1 MSRKDRRAQQKL
13 SGRAGAVPPPPAR
26 PTPAIPIDTVPLLQ
40 QQAMGA
46 YQAGRKPDALAVC
59 RQILKL
65 QPMRADVMAFGGMI
79 ALELDRYAEAVELYR
94 SAVAIRPDFAE
105 AFYNLGNA
113 LMKLDKPEEAVAAYG
128 RAASLRPAMAT
139 AHNNLGNALQAL
151 DRLGEAAEAYR
162 KALAVTPDALEPMRN
177 LGIVLHKAKQ
187 GAEAAEVFRRV
198 LRLKPDYASIYSNLS
213 TVLLEIGEAGEALAV
228 CDKWL
233 ALKPGDIEALA
244 HKAVALKELGDR
256 ASVRKLYDFDR
267 LTHRAPIEVP
277 ASYSSLAEFNEA
289 LTKHVL
295 AHPTLYLPSPEDP
308 HYHHPA
314 LYITG
319 ELFAEPKGPMADLE
333 VIVRGATERYL
344 RDHPVDAGHPFL
356 AKHPKRW
363 RFTCWAAVLQG
374 EGNLSAHVHLDGYLS
389 GVYYPLVPDVVGAEG
404 QGSSGFLELGR
415 PPTDFH
421 SSTEAEP
428 LLIRPEP
435 GLLVLFPAYVYHRTV
450 PFKADQRRISIA
462 FDMIPIE

>member
-13 SGRAGAVPPPPAR
+13 SGKGNAAPPPSINPMVNI
-26 PTPAIPIDTVPLLQ
+26 TLLQ
-40 QQAMGA
+40 QQAMNA
-46 YQAGRKPDALAVC
+46 YQTGRKPDALAVC
-59 RQILKL
+59 REILRH
-65 QPMRADVMAFGGMI
+65 QPMRADVMAFAGMI
-79 ALELDRYAEAVELYR
+79 ALELDRSAEAAELYR

-105 AFYNLGNA
+105 AFYNLGNV
-113 LMKLDKPEEAVAAYG
+113 LMKLEKPEEAAVAY
-128 RAASLRPAMAT
+128 RKAADLRPAMGA

-151 DRLGEAAEAYR
+151 ERLEEAAEAYR
-162 KALAVTPDALEPMRN
+162 KALAITPDALEPMRN
-177 LGIVLHKAKQ
+177 LGIVLHKAQK
-187 GAEAAEVFRRV
+187 GSEAAEVFRKV
-198 LRLKPDYASIYSNLS
+198 LRLKPDYVSIYSNLS
-213 TVLLEIGEAGEALAV
+213 TVLLELGQAGEALEV

-244 HKAVALKELGDR
+244 HKTVALKEKSDWAG
-256 ASVRKLYDFDR
+256 VGKLYDFDR
-267 LTHRAPIEVP
+267 LTHRAPIDVP
-277 ASYSSLAEFNEA
+277 PAYSSLAEFNEA

-295 AHPTLYLPSPEDP
+295 AHPTLYLPSPDDP

-319 ELFAEPKGPMADLE
+319 ELFAEPKGPMAHLE
-333 VIVRGATERYL
+333 TIVRAATDRYL
-344 RDHPVDAGHPFL
+344 EDHPVDAAHPFL

-363 RFTCWAAVLQG
+363 RYTCWAAVLQG

-389 GVYYPLVPDVVGAEG
+389 GVYYPLIPDVVGAEG

-421 SSTEAEP
+421 SSVEPKP
-428 LLIRPEP
+428 LLIQPEP

-462 FDMIPIE
+462 FDMIPID